1 MPKNTFSII
10 SDEKRDRIYNAA
22 VHEFSREGYEKAS
35 IRNIAARAE
44 ISKGS
49 LYDYFEN
56 KEDIYLAVCT
66 HGINRSRQNIDDI
79 IDDSL
84 NFFEQIRNIFHR
96 GLSFVMENPEYTHL
110 YVNLSSCGMERFAE
124 KLTTRVEKTTADF
137 YKSAIQRGVD
147 EGYIRPDVDVN
158 MAAFIINSL
167 YIIMLISM
175 ISRHYQI
182 RIQEYL
188 EIDESDI
195 HREAFKKIDQLI
207 DTIRFSL
214 EVRAAD

>member
-1 MPKNTFSII
+1 MPKNTFQII
-10 SDEKRDRIYNAA
+10 SDEKRYRIYDAA
-22 VHEFSREGYEKAS
+22 VHEFAREGYEKAS

-66 HGINRSRQNIDDI
+66 HGINRSRQNIDEI

-84 NFFEQIRNIFHR
+84 NFFDQIRNIFHR
-96 GLSFVMENPEYTHL
+96 GLLFVVENPEYTQL

-137 YKSAIQRGVD
+137 YKSALQRGID
-147 EGYIRPDVDVN
+147 AGYIRSDLDVN

-175 ISRHYQI
+175 VSRHYQI
-182 RIQEYL
+182 RMQEYF
-188 EIDESDI
+188 EINETDI
-195 HREAFKKIDQLI
+195 KKEAFSKIDQLV

-214 EVRAAD
+214 EVQAAD

>member
-10 SDEKRDRIYNAA
+10 SDEKRNRIYNAA
-22 VHEFSREGYEKAS
+22 VHEFAREGYEKTS
-35 IRNIAARAE
+35 IKNIAARAE

-66 HGINRSRQNIDDI
+66 HGINQSRQNIDEI

-84 NFFEQIRNIFHR
+84 NFFDQIRNIFHR
-96 GLSFVMENPEYTHL
+96 GLSFVMENPEYTQL
-110 YVNLSSCGMERFAE
+110 YVNLSSCGMEHFAE

-137 YKSAIQRGVD
+137 YKTAIKRGID
-147 EGYIRPDVDVN
+147 GGYIRSDVDVN
-158 MAAFIINSL
+158 MAAFVINSL

-175 ISRHYQI
+175 VSRHYQI
-182 RIQEYL
+182 RIKEYL
-188 EIDESDI
+188 EINEADI
-195 HREAFKKIDQLI
+195 QKEAFKKIDQLI

-214 EVRAAD
+214 ELHAAD

>member
-10 SDEKRDRIYNAA
+10 SDEKRDRIYSAA
-22 VHEFSREGYEKAS
+22 VHEFAREGYEKAS
-35 IRNIAARAE
+35 IKNIAARAE

-56 KEDIYLAVCT
+56 KEDLYLDVCI
-66 HGINRSRQNIDDI
+66 HGITLSRQNIDEI
-79 IDDSL
+79 IDYSL
-84 NFFEQIRNIFHR
+84 DFFEQLRIIFLR
-96 GLSFVMENPEYTHL
+96 GLSFAVENPEYTQL

-124 KLTTRVEKTTADF
+124 KLTTKVEKTTADF
-137 YKSAIQRGVD
+137 YKSAIKRGID
-147 EGYIRPDVDVN
+147 GGYIHPDVDVN
-158 MAAFIINSL
+158 TAAFVINSL

-175 ISRHYQI
+175 VSRHYQI
-182 RIQEYL
+182 RMQEYL
-188 EIDESDI
+188 EINEADV
-195 HREAFKKIDQLI
+195 HKEAFKKIDQLV

>member
-10 SDEKRDRIYNAA
+10 SDEKRGRIYDAA
-22 VHEFSREGYEKAS
+22 VHEFAREGYEKTS
-35 IRNIAARAE
+35 IKNIAARAE

-56 KEDIYLAVCT
+56 KEDIYLAVCA

-79 IDDSL
+79 IDNSL
-84 NFFEQIRNIFHR
+84 NFFDQIRNIFHR
-96 GLSFVMENPEYTHL
+96 GLAFVMENPEYTQL

-124 KLTTRVEKTTADF
+124 NLTTRVEKTTADF
-137 YKSAIQRGVD
+137 YKSALKRGID
-147 EGYIRPDVDVN
+147 GGYIRKDVDVN
-158 MAAFIINSL
+158 MAAFVINSL

-175 ISRHYQI
+175 VSRHYQI
-182 RIQEYL
+182 RMQEYL
-188 EIDESDI
+188 EIDEADI
-195 HREAFKKIDQLI
+195 NQEAFKKIDQLI

-214 EVRAAD
+214 EVRSAD